1 MLQPLGDRVL
11 IKPDP
16 RPTQTESGLHLVE
29 HWTPEHMGEVVKTG
43 PGVECAECGHTV
55 PLTVKVGDLVVFS
68 HLSGQELTVDG
79 ERFLLMRESD
89 LLAVYEGEP
98 A

>member
-1 MLQPLGDRVL
+1 MLKPLGDRVL

-29 HWTPEHMGEVVKTG
+29 SWQPDNMGEIVAVG
-43 PGVECAECGHTV
+43 PGRACEECGCG
-55 PLTVKVGDLVVFS
+55 LTLSVKVGDFVQFS
-68 HLSGQELTVDG
+68 PLSGQDITVDG
-79 ERFLLMRESD
+79 ERYVLMREAD
-89 LLAVYEGEP
+89 LLTVYEGEP